1 MTKIQELKAL
11 LEAGSSDLCF
21 YSDQVWPEIIGSW
34 RMTGAFGLYKKL
46 QTGDVA
52 STVDYQDDHTG
63 LIVHVNTQ
71 DMLNSC
77 VSQGDDYQAVW
88 GKITA
93 GLTLPAL
100 TECIAMLGE
109 AESRIGAE
117 HAETG
122 IGHGQIGDQF
132 VGLVI
137 DEVGFLRQKEV
148 RQFVRQNRHQFRRL
162 LDQVWG
168 IGDHRLAGSVEAE
181 RSCRI
186 LRALD

>member
-88 GKITA
+88 GKITKP
-93 GLTLPAL
+93 GKVLLK
-100 TECIAMLGE
+100 EF
-109 AESRIGAE
+109 
-117 HAETG
+117 
-122 IGHGQIGDQF
+122 GDTKEF
-132 VGLVI
+132 SFKDLN
-137 DEVGFLRQKEV
+137 DLR
-148 RQFVRQNRHQFRRL
+148 
-162 LDQVWG
+162 
-168 IGDHRLAGSVEAE
+168 S
-181 RSCRI
+181 
-186 LRALD
+186 ALDDSLDRKSVV